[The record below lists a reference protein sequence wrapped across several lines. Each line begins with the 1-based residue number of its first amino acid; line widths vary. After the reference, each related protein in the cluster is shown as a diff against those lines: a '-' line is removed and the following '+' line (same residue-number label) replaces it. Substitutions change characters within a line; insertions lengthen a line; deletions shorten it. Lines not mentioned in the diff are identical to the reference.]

1 MKVILAALALVCLTG
16 ATLAALHYEWR
27 HAAAWAFGFV
37 LASSWFIAV
46 RTAERVIDEE
56 EL

>member
-16 ATLAALHYEWR
+16 ATLTALHYEWR
-27 HAAAWAFGFV
+27 HAVAWVFGFF

-56 EL
+56 E